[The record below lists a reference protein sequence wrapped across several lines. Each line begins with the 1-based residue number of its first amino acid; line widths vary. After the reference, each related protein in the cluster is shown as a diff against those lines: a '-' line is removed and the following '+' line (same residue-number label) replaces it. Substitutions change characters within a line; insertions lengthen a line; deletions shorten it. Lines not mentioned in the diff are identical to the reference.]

1 MRQLNLRSDNCAPV
15 LPEIAQALAADFVAV
30 DTQTG
35 GRFYDDTL
43 DDALSARFGDV
54 FGADVRALSVASGT
68 AGNAIAIA
76 AIHVAGTPIYCETDA
91 HIARWEEGATLGL
104 SGAPAFVPVPGIGGK
119 LTIESLESAIAGTKG
134 GVVSLT
140 LPTETGVFYRIE
152 EIRAIRDLMC
162 RYGMKLH
169 IDGARLANA
178 LAASGVSPSEFL
190 AETRIDALSFGGTK
204 LGALGADAVL
214 LFDAQAPQVDGALR
228 LRKRMGQQIARRRA
242 LNVQLMRLL
251 EGGLWLDVARAQN
264 AAAANLAKALG
275 DTIKPVHPVET
286 NQIFLP
292 GSNRLATT
300 LTANGILHTRWFDGT
315 IRLVVSRTLEPTEI
329 ERIVS
334 AVRAA
339 RNAI

>member
-15 LPEIAQALAADFVAV
+15 LPEIAQALAADFAIV
-30 DTQTG
+30 DAGTD

-43 DDALSARFGDV
+43 DDALSVRFGDV
-54 FGADVRALSVASGT
+54 FGADVRALCVASGT

-76 AIHVAGTPIYCETDA
+76 ALHVADTPIYCETDA

-119 LTIESLESAIAGTKG
+119 LTIESLESAIAGAKG

-140 LPTETGVFYRIE
+140 LPTETGVLYRIE
-152 EIRAIRDLMC
+152 EIRAIRELTR

-169 IDGARLANA
+169 VDGARIANA
-178 LAASGVSPSEFL
+178 LAASGVSPAEFL

-214 LFDAQAPQVDGALR
+214 LFDAQSSQVDGALR

-251 EGGLWLDVARAQN
+251 DGGLWLDVARAQN
-264 AAAANLAKALG
+264 AAAANLAKALN
-275 DTIKPVHPVET
+275 DMIKPVHPVET

-292 GSNRLATT
+292 GHDSLVAA
-300 LTANGILHTRWFDGT
+300 LIDGGIRHTRWFDGT
-315 IRLVVSRTLEPTEI
+315 IRLVLSRTLESAEI
-329 ERIVS
+329 ERVVS
-334 AVRAA
+334 AVRSA
-339 RNAI
+339 RNAT

>member
-1 MRQLNLRSDNCAPV
+1 MPQLNLRSDNCAPV
-15 LPEIAQALAADFVAV
+15 LPEIAQALAADFAAIG
-30 DTQTG
+30 TQTG

-43 DDALSARFGDV
+43 DDALSARFGEV

-91 HIARWEEGATLGL
+91 HIARWEDGATLGL
-104 SGAPAFVPVPGIGGK
+104 SGAPDFVRVPGSGGT
-119 LTIESLESAIAGTKG
+119 LTIEALERAIVHGRG

-140 LPTETGVFYRIE
+140 LPTETGVLYRIE
-152 EIRAIRDLMC
+152 EIRAIRELTR
-162 RYGMKLH
+162 RYGVKLH
-169 IDGARLANA
+169 VDGARIANA
-178 LAASGVSPSEFL
+178 LAASGVSPAELL
-190 AETRIDALSFGGTK
+190 AETHIDALSFGGTK

-214 LFDAQAPQVDGALR
+214 LFGATPQRIDAALR

-251 EGGLWLDVARAQN
+251 EGSLWLDVARAQN
-264 AAAANLAKALG
+264 AAAASLVKAFS
-275 DTIKPVHPVET
+275 DTIEPVHPVET

-292 GSNRLATT
+292 GSDRLATA
-300 LTANGILHTRWFDGT
+300 LTANGILHTQWFDGT
-315 IRLVVSRTLEPTEI
+315 IRLVVSRTLESTEI
-329 ERIVS
+329 ERVVS

-339 RNAI
+339 RNAT